1 MRMLIAV
8 TLATGL
14 YSAPL
19 QAQDFT
25 NRTISLVVGFA
36 PGGGTDVVAR
46 KIASFYPKYLP
57 GSPSIV
63 VRNVPGGGGVI
74 AANFFVQQVKPDGL
88 TILVGSSTTADPQF
102 YRQPQA
108 VFDPSQFGI
117 IGGVGMGGSA
127 MVISREAE
135 ARLMDKSAPPAV
147 IGVTGGLPRSG
158 MQAAAWGIE
167 FLGWNARWVLG
178 YRGTNDLIYALER
191 GEVAMTSTGN
201 MYHVERLLGSGRFRI
216 LTQTGSYTNEQ
227 FGPRP
232 EFGDAGLITEMLR
245 GKIKEEVASQ
255 AFTYWSTLTALDK
268 WLALPPGA
276 ATEIRDVYRAG
287 FNKLV
292 VDPEFVEQSKSV
304 SEAFEPMSA
313 SDIEK
318 LVITLRNTPPQ
329 AITYIGSM
337 LRRQGLTVD

>member
-1 MRMLIAV
+1 MRMLTAIALGSV
-8 TLATGL
+8 FC
-14 YSAPL
+14 SAPL
-19 QAQDFT
+19 QAQDFA
-25 NRTISLVVGFA
+25 NKTISLIVGFA
-36 PGGGTDVVAR
+36 PGGGTDAVAR
-46 KIASFYPKYLP
+46 KIATYYPKYLP
-57 GSPSIV
+57 GNPSIV
-63 VRNVPGGGGVI
+63 VRNVPGAGGVI

-108 VFDPSQFGI
+108 VFDPSNFSI

-135 ARLMDKSAPPAV
+135 KRLMDKSAPPAV

-191 GEVAMTSTGN
+191 DEVAMTSTGN
-201 MYHVERLLGSGRFRI
+201 MYHVERLLSSGRFKI
-216 LTQTGSYTNEQ
+216 LTQTGLYSNEQ

-232 EFGDAGLITEMLR
+232 EFGDAGLIMEMLR
-245 GKIKEEVASQ
+245 GKIKDEVAAQ

-268 WLALPPGA
+268 WLALPPGSPA
-276 ATEIRDVYRAG
+276 DIRDLYRAG
-287 FNKLV
+287 FDQLV
-292 VDPEFVEQSKSV
+292 KDPEFVEQSKSV
-304 SEAFEPMSA
+304 SDAFEAMSA
-313 SDIEK
+313 GDIEK
-318 LVITLRNTPPQ
+318 LVTTLKNTPPQ
-329 AITYIGSM
+329 AITYISTM
-337 LRRQGLTVD
+337 LKRQGLTID

>member
-1 MRMLIAV
+1 MKMIIA
-8 TLATGL
+8 LALTIAF

-19 QAQDFT
+19 QAQDLA
-25 NRTISLVVGFA
+25 NKTISLVVGFA
-36 PGGGTDVVAR
+36 PGGGTDAVAR
-46 KIASFYPKYLP
+46 KIATFYPKYLP
-57 GSPSIV
+57 GNPNFV
-63 VRNVPGGGGVI
+63 VRNIPGAGGVI
-74 AANFFVQQVKPDGL
+74 AANYFVQQVKPDGL

-108 VFDPSQFGI
+108 AFDPSQFSI
-117 IGGVGMGGSA
+117 IGGIGMGGSA

-135 ARLMDKSAPPAV
+135 KRLMDKSAPPAV

-191 GEVAMTSTGN
+191 HEVAMTSTGN
-201 MYHVERLLGSGRFRI
+201 MYHVERLLNSGQFKI
-216 LTQTGSYTNEQ
+216 LTQTGSYTNEK

-232 EFGDAGLITEMLR
+232 EFGDAGLITEMLK
-245 GKIKEEVASQ
+245 GKIKDDVATQ

-268 WLALPPGA
+268 WLALPPQ
-276 ATEIRDVYRAG
+276 TLVSQRDQYRVG
-287 FNKLV
+287 FELLV
-292 VDPEFVEQSKSV
+292 KDSEFVEQSKSV

-318 LVITLRNTPPQ
+318 LVFTLKNTRPE
-329 AITYIGSM
+329 AITYISSM
-337 LRRQGLTVD
+337 LKRQGLTVD

>member
-1 MRMLIAV
+1 MRMLIAIALT
-8 TLATGL
+8 TLC

-19 QAQDFT
+19 QAQDVA
-25 NRTISLVVGFA
+25 NRTISLIVGFA

-46 KIASFYPKYLP
+46 KIAAFYPKYLP
-57 GSPSIV
+57 GSPNMV
-63 VRNVPGGGGVI
+63 VRNVPGGGGI
-74 AANFFVQQVKPDGL
+74 TAANFFVQQVKPDGL
-88 TILVGSSTTADPQF
+88 TMLVGSSTTADPQF

-135 ARLMDKSAPPAV
+135 ARLRDKSAAPAV

-167 FLGWNARWVLG
+167 FLGWNARWVVG

-201 MYHVERLLGSGRFRI
+201 MYHVERLLSSGNFKI

-245 GKIKEEVASQ
+245 GRIKEDVAAQ

-276 ATEIRDVYRAG
+276 PVEMRDLYRAG
-287 FNKLV
+287 FEKLV
-292 VDPEFVEQSKSV
+292 KDTEFVEQSKSV
-304 SEAFEPMSA
+304 SEAFEAMSA
-313 SDIEK
+313 GDIEK
-318 LVITLRNTPPQ
+318 LVFTLKNTPPQ
-329 AITYIGSM
+329 ATAYISTM
-337 LRRQGLTVD
+337 LRRQGLTVN